1 MKDYAA
7 AFVNVL
13 NKLYKAQGLPALSEE
28 QGILLAVLLRE
39 LELPGPRKTV
49 DQIIMAAEKAIS
61 VRPTH

>member
-13 NKLYKAQGLPALSEE
+13 NKLYKAQGISSLSEE

-39 LELPGPRKTV
+39 MELPGPRKTV
-49 DQIIMAAEKAIS
+49 DQIITAAEKAIG
-61 VRPTH
+61 VRLRH